1 MSLLPKLP
9 TDEQRLVI
17 GYVLGIAAAAAT
29 LLCAVVG
36 GSNWPLQLT
45 LALLGGA
52 SGWTFGILLSPLD
65 DEETSKFGSM
75 TKAVAAVLSG
85 FVVAKLEPT
94 IVKEVEVALSDD
106 GHLFSFRAVLF
117 LTLFV
122 VCFLFTLISRLYG
135 SDATARKK
143 KQQAQLLSKA
153 EKLLAKYHQLKSE
166 A

>member
-9 TDEQRLVI
+9 DDEDRIVI
-17 GYVLGIAAAAAT
+17 GYLLGFAAAIAALA
-29 LLCAVVG
+29 CAVVG

-65 DEETSKFGSM
+65 DEETSKFGAM
-75 TKAVAAVLSG
+75 TKAAAAVLSG
-85 FVVAKLEPT
+85 FAVAKLEPT
-94 IVKEVEVALSDD
+94 VVKEVKVALNDD
-106 GHLFSFRAVLF
+106 GHLFSFRVALF

-122 VCFLFTLISRLYG
+122 LGFLFTVISRLYAG
-135 SDATARKK
+135 DTTARKR